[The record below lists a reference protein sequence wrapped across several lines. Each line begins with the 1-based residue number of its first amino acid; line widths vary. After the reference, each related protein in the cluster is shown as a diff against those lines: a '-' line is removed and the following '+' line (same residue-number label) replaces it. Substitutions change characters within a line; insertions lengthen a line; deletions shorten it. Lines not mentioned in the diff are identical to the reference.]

1 MYLDGFDTVNHEL
14 FIGKLH
20 VHGLFGNFLEI
31 LFKLDKLLTRSSP
44 YSSRT
49 ELLQGVLQ
57 NAFLF
62 LFY

>member
-1 MYLDGFDTVNHEL
+1 MYLDGFDTINHES

-57 NAFLF
+57 SAFFFLF
-62 LFY
+62 N